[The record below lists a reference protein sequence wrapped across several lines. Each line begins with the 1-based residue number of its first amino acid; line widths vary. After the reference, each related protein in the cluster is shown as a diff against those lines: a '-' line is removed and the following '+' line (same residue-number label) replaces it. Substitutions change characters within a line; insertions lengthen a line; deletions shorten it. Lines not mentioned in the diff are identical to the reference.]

1 MVEKSNHHNGRNV
14 RAFFLLTFIYSWL
27 LWLPFVLAGIGIV
40 KYTDTLVALRMPMVS
55 VGAFA
60 PLLSAVT
67 LIARQHGWSEVKK
80 YVLQV
85 FNLRVKARYYVLAF
99 LVPLIVTA
107 AAHYTAN
114 FTGIDNLP
122 RTFLPENL
130 PIPAIILSVP
140 YFLLVLIAGGGQE
153 EFGWRGYAQEPLQ
166 ERFGVI
172 GGSIVL
178 GIVWGLWHFPL
189 WLMGDPHSYYP
200 FLAFVFFTIG
210 QSLIL
215 ACLYNA
221 SGKKLII
228 PMIIHAM
235 SNTVVPIFPIMHME
249 RVPQPGYWMW
259 AGMTALAA
267 LGLTVWFYKKVRDTA
282 DKKLGLTQEDNINV

>member
-1 MVEKSNHHNGRNV
+1 
-14 RAFFLLTFIYSWL
+14 
-27 LWLPFVLAGIGIV
+27 V
-40 KYTDTLVALRMPMVS
+40 KRYT
-55 VGAFA
+55 
-60 PLLSAVT
+60 
-67 LIARQHGWSEVKK
+67 
-80 YVLQV
+80 LQV
-85 FNLRVKARYYVLAF
+85 FDLRIKAWYYILA
-99 LVPLIVTA
+99 LLIPLIITA

-130 PIPAIILSVP
+130 PIPVIILAVP
-140 YFLLVLIAGGGQE
+140 YFLAMLIVGGGQE

-172 GGSIVL
+172 GGSLVL
-178 GIVWGLWHFPL
+178 GVVWGLWHFPL
-189 WLMGDPHSYYP
+189 WLMGDEHSYYP

-221 SGKKLII
+221 SGKVLII

-235 SNTVVPIFPIMHME
+235 SNTSVPLFPVMHME

-259 AGMTALAA
+259 VGITALAA
-267 LGLTVWFYKKVRDTA
+267 LCLTVCFYNKHKDRSQVEAVKKKNRHSVAR
-282 DKKLGLTQEDNINV
+282 